1 MPKASPH
8 PQQPSQRQPNPRETT
23 DYSKY
28 SFWLETSGD
37 DLTPRP
43 ALARSI
49 DVDVVILGAGYT
61 GLWTAYYLLK
71 ANPDLKLAVVEKEI
85 VGFGASGRNGGW
97 CSSKFPVTPAM
108 LEKRY
113 GSEAARALMLAM
125 NDSVEEVARVCEEEG
140 IDAHFHK
147 GGILTLARG
156 GRHLPM
162 LRSSFDAYSRLG
174 LGQQYRLLSAGEA
187 QERVR
192 VTNVCGALYAAE
204 NASLH
209 PGRLVRRLARAI
221 EKRGG
226 VIYERT
232 EVTGF
237 EGGYSPRLLTVY
249 GEVRARRAMVLAGES
264 YLARLAKLH
273 RAVLPVYSLIT
284 LTEPLTHSR
293 WAEIGWQNRESLASC
308 NYTVD
313 YLTRTADGRIL
324 FGSRGAP
331 YRFAS
336 QISDEQDRHVETHAR
351 IQQLVLEWFPMVRG
365 VKFTHAWGGP
375 VGMPRDWMPMTE
387 FDPANKIASARGY
400 TGQGVSTTNLTGRI
414 LAELI
419 SDRRTALSQLPIAQ
433 RRSPNWEPEPLR
445 WLAVR
450 YMQNAFSRIDE
461 AGKRGKPAPTD
472 APLAKF
478 LGRH

>member
-1 MPKASPH
+1 M
-8 PQQPSQRQPNPRETT
+8 T

-43 ALARSI
+43 ALQHSV
-49 DVDVVILGAGYT
+49 DVDVVVLGAGYT

-71 ANPDLKLAVVEKEI
+71 ANPDLKVAVVEKEI

-97 CSSKFPVTPAM
+97 CSSKFPVTPGM
-108 LEKRY
+108 LERRY
-113 GSEAARALMLAM
+113 GQAAARVLMLAM
-125 NDSVEEVARVCEEEG
+125 NDSVDEVERVCAGES
-140 IDAHFHK
+140 IDAQFHK

-156 GRHLPM
+156 EHHLPM
-162 LRSSFDAYSRLG
+162 LRSAFDAYCRLG
-174 LGQQYRLLSAGEA
+174 LSQQYRLCGAPEA

-192 VTNVCGALYAAE
+192 VTNVCGALYASE
-204 NASLH
+204 NASIH
-209 PGRLVRRLARAI
+209 PGRLVRGLAQAF

-232 EVTGF
+232 EVTNF
-237 EGGYSPRLLTVY
+237 EGGSSPRLLTPA
-249 GEVRARRAMVLAGES
+249 GEVHARHAIVLAGES
-264 YLARLAKLH
+264 YLTRLAKLH

-284 LTEPLTHSR
+284 LTEPLTPAQ
-293 WAEIGWQNRESLASC
+293 WEQIGWQNRESLASC

-331 YRFAS
+331 YRLGS
-336 QISDEQDRHVETHAR
+336 KISDEQDRHAETHAR
-351 IQQLVLEWFPMVRG
+351 IQQLVLEWFPMLKG

-387 FDPANKIASARGY
+387 FNPATKIATARGY

-419 SDRRTALSQLPIAQ
+419 LGKRTTFSQLPIAQ
-433 RRSPNWEPEPLR
+433 RYSPAWEREPLR

-450 YMQNAFSRIDE
+450 YMQNAFFRIDD
-461 AGKRGKPAPTD
+461 AGKRGKPKPVD
-472 APLAKF
+472 AAFAEF